1 MQVFLGP
8 NTGSQHV
15 LTLYDH
21 SAYHWDFESEMM
33 HVRWHTDGAY
43 WHRYVWDDDKEE
55 NVYTHTD
62 YSVAWGFTA
71 RITRYD

>member
-8 NTGSQHV
+8 NAGSQHV

-21 SAYHWDFESEMM
+21 SPYTWNFKSEMM
-33 HVRWHTDGAY
+33 HIRWHTDNKY
-43 WHRYVWDDDKEE
+43 WHRYYYNELLEE
-55 NVYTHTD
+55 HFYTHTD

-71 RITRYD
+71 RITRYN

>member
-21 SAYHWDFESEMM
+21 SPYHWDFESEMM
-33 HVRWHTDGAY
+33 HIRWHTDNKY
-43 WHRYVWDDDKEE
+43 WH
-55 NVYTHTD
+55 
-62 YSVAWGFTA
+62 
-71 RITRYD
+71 